1 MLKMIHGKVN
11 LDSARTRM
19 GEAGWP
25 LPFPQ
30 VLEYGPPAHGT
41 WNIVHT
47 GMLIEGAHQIYVCAG
62 NCNRGVVLTA
72 AEMGA
77 ADRFSHIEIMEE
89 DLWNGRMEELIIEG
103 VDDILQKL
111 PCKPTAVLLFTVCVH
126 RFMGTDLD
134 YIFSELRSRHPDIMI
149 IDCYMDCIA
158 QKDGIFPSEKLRISM
173 YKYLKPLPCREKQ
186 VNLIGNDLPTART
199 SEMMQMLMDGGY
211 KILDLADGISFG
223 DYRQMAASGISIA
236 THPLGKSSCEQL
248 SGRLGMTALYMPVS
262 FSYEEIEEQLR
273 RLAQAARL
281 PVPDF
286 AALRGQADAALCRL
300 KEEIGDTAIAI
311 DAAAFSRIL
320 GLAGLLLNHG
330 LRVVRIYADAFSEEE
345 KEDYLY
351 LKEHYPQLE
360 LYPTMHPDMR
370 LMPREYPEKI
380 IAIGQKAAYFTGT
393 SHFVN
398 VVENGGLHGF
408 DGIVR
413 LCGMIAEAGRQEKD
427 TEDHIVRKGLGL
439 TSLAC
444 P

>member
-1 MLKMIHGKVN
+1 MDL
-11 LDSARTRM
+11 R
-19 GEAGWP
+19 
-25 LPFPQ
+25 
-30 VLEYGPPAHGT
+30 
-41 WNIVHT
+41 
-47 GMLIEGAHQIYVCAG
+47 QI
-62 NCNRGVVLTA
+62 
-72 AEMGA
+72 
-77 ADRFSHIEIMEE
+77 
-89 DLWNGRMEELIIEG
+89 
-103 VDDILQKL
+103 
-111 PCKPTAVLLFTVCVH
+111 
-126 RFMGTDLD
+126 
-134 YIFSELRSRHPDIMI
+134 
-149 IDCYMDCIA
+149 
-158 QKDGIFPSEKLRISM
+158 
-173 YKYLKPLPCREKQ
+173 
-186 VNLIGNDLPTART
+186 
-199 SEMMQMLMDGGY
+199 
-211 KILDLADGISFG
+211 
-223 DYRQMAASGISIA
+223 
-236 THPLGKSSCEQL
+236 
-248 SGRLGMTALYMPVS
+248 
-262 FSYEEIEEQLR
+262 IEEQLR